1 MGGLVQPATP
11 QLGEGNSPGSQLQMA
26 FPFRDNYSLVICL
39 IGAKCR
45 QNEQAIT
52 NCKKILLDSDKMVAA
67 RKITCV
73 DDLNLGKV
81 ATFMEVSLPL
91 ACHCKFTCSQNLY
104 LSHLYAMCAKEYQP
118 VSRFTSRSWSL
129 WKCISST

>member
-52 NCKKILLDSDKMVAA
+52 NCKKILLDSDKMFAA

-73 DDLNLGKV
+73 D
-81 ATFMEVSLPL
+81 
-91 ACHCKFTCSQNLY
+91 
-104 LSHLYAMCAKEYQP
+104 
-118 VSRFTSRSWSL
+118 
-129 WKCISST
+129 